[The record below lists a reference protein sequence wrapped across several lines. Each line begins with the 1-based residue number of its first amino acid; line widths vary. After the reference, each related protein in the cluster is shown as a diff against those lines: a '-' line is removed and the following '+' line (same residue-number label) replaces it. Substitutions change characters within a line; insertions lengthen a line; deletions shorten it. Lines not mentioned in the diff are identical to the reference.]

1 MKKLMET
8 TKTKP
13 LIAREKSLVLPGLGD
28 TVKIIYHSAP
38 AMIASLLSD
47 ANLMKDENL
56 LFHNKDPFSPPPP
69 SHKLRDINTG
79 RCYRETW
86 KALIKDPTKEI
97 LLPVITQMDKITIDT
112 YGRLTLE
119 PLNISLGIQNL
130 KTRSRP
136 EGWRPLGTC
145 TLEV

>member
-1 MKKLMET
+1 MET

-47 ANLMKDENL
+47 ANLMKNENL

-86 KALIKDPTKEI
+86 KVLIKDPTKEI
-97 LLPVITQMDKITIDT
+97 LLPVITQMDKIAINT

-119 PLNISLGIQNL
+119 PLNISLGIRIS
-130 KTRSRP
+130 KPAAGRRDGT
-136 EGWRPLGTC
+136 PLGIC
-145 TLEV
+145 TLVV